1 VRVPSPCK
9 RAGVSSIPPIGLM
22 PQRWCGR
29 STSSSTLSSTA
40 WRSKIASMIDEH
52 TRESLLNLVERSI
65 TAERLVTE
73 LAAVVAAVGG
83 PPTVLRLDHGPPGC
97 PWDNG
102 YLESFNNRLR
112 KECLDRNHWT
122 TLFEARGGHRRRQT
136 RAQPPT
142 PAFGPGR
149 PNAGRV
155 GYGKQAYPHPGGLRD
170 LLNPKHNNPTLIP
183 GGLSNRDSPRAR
195 EVEDLPRPVAVKPSY
210 RKYCLLRAEAA
221 SAQLG
226 SPHAVITSTLC
237 GPHSGTRRVGESK
250 LLRTSW
256 LPMSPAP
263 RKLRKALRTIGTHVT
278 ECIDVARLP
287 PTQLVESRQV
297 SWGQLPRATGTG
309 IATPTTER

>member
-149 PNAGRV
+149 PNACRV
-155 GYGKQAYPHPGGLRD
+155 GYGKQAYPHPGGLRNQ
-170 LLNPKHNNPTLIP
+170 LNPKHNNPTLIP
-183 GGLSNRDSPRAR
+183 GGLSNRDSPITPVNSSGVGPGGGVV
-195 EVEDLPRPVAVKPSY
+195 EVDAAGAVEGFFRGCRQGICWAGRCFRRCRGWRDGSRSPS
-210 RKYCLLRAEAA
+210 
-221 SAQLG
+221 
-226 SPHAVITSTLC
+226 
-237 GPHSGTRRVGESK
+237 
-250 LLRTSW
+250 
-256 LPMSPAP
+256 
-263 RKLRKALRTIGTHVT
+263 
-278 ECIDVARLP
+278 
-287 PTQLVESRQV
+287 
-297 SWGQLPRATGTG
+297 
-309 IATPTTER
+309 